1 MVYIL
6 LKIDSKQSA
15 NEETDCNNARTYIKN
30 LDMDEKRCS
39 KE

>member
-15 NEETDCNNARTYIKN
+15 DEETDCNNARTYIKN
-30 LDMDEKRCS
+30 LDMDDEKVF
-39 KE
+39 